1 MTDNN
6 VTTKEAPERTSHAYM
21 SREFCS
27 TRERI
32 GYIAKTCVSGM
43 NIGQF
48 DFGKDFFL
56 YKLCNLSPNRVQQA
70 SIGLGIYDMINDP
83 LSALIIDRM
92 RTRWG
97 KFKPFQYL
105 ALIPS
110 LIMGILTCILP
121 QLIVSGGL
129 NDSETLWIYMAIA
142 YANETI
148 GAFFGGGGYID
159 KVFTPNPNERTS
171 LLVASKFISE
181 LGGKLPSQIAAVV
194 MDLSNNGIINISIVK
209 AYVIM
214 KSIVFIFQKVPEIY
228 WTLVSKERVSQSE
241 TPPPVLHSLL
251 SILRN
256 KPLLLYTLSGV
267 IDGINV
273 GTSEELYY
281 NDVLKFNTIGT
292 VAGIPGSPISY
303 ASYPLATKFRKRFST
318 KALWIMESGSVIFA
332 ESFLFLV
339 GSIGGKENG
348 LYLKKVP
355 MTIAYAVGN
364 CVEMVFYGTRKIIGD
379 EINFE
384 VLDYCEWKNGYRVEA
399 TINLITGYFNKARDI
414 ILRVINA
421 RLLETWA
428 GYQTGVTAVQ
438 TKDTMWKM
446 FITAFGPHLIFD
458 VISIIP
464 KFFYNIDSE
473 TRERM
478 YLDLERKRSEEA
490 ERIKSLTDLR
500 DAELAEDSEA

>member
-1 MTDNN
+1 MTEMNF
-6 VTTKEAPERTSHAYM
+6 TSAEQSEKLSHAYM
-21 SREFCS
+21 NREFCS
-27 TRERI
+27 TKERI

-48 DFGKDFFL
+48 DFGTDFFL

-70 SIGLGIYDMINDP
+70 NIGLGIYDMINDP

-105 ALIPS
+105 AMIPS
-110 LIMGILTCILP
+110 LIMGVITCILP
-121 QLIVSGGL
+121 LLIVNGGL
-129 NDSETLWIYMAIA
+129 GDTQTLWTYMAIA
-142 YANETI
+142 YINETI

-171 LLVASKFISE
+171 LLVTSKFISE
-181 LGGKLPSQIAAVV
+181 LGQKLPSQIAAII
-194 MDLSNNGIINISIVK
+194 MDLSVNGKINISIVK
-209 AYVIM
+209 IYVIM
-214 KSIVFIFQKVPEIY
+214 KSTVFVLQKVPEIY
-228 WTLVSKERVSQSE
+228 WTLVSKERVCQSE

-251 SILRN
+251 AVFRN
-256 KPLLLYTLSGV
+256 KPLLMYTLSGV

-273 GTSEELYY
+273 GTSEALYY

-303 ASYPLATKFRKRFST
+303 VSYPLATKFRKRFST
-318 KALWIMESGSVIFA
+318 KALWIMESGTVIFS
-332 ESFLFLV
+332 ESLLFLV
-339 GSIGGKENG
+339 GMIGGKENG
-348 LYLKKVP
+348 FYLKKVP
-355 MTIAYAVGN
+355 MTIAYALGN
-364 CVEMVFYGTRKIIGD
+364 CIEMVFYATRKIIGD

-399 TINLITGYFNKARDI
+399 TINLITGYFNKVRDI

-428 GYQTGVTAVQ
+428 GYQTGVEAVQ
-438 TKDTMWKM
+438 TKDTMWRM
-446 FITAFGPHLIFD
+446 FIAAFGPHLIFD
-458 VISIIP
+458 IISIIP
-464 KFFYNIDSE
+464 KFFYNIDSK
-473 TRERM
+473 TRDRM
-478 YLDLERKRSEEA
+478 YLDLERRRSETA
-490 ERIKSLTDLR
+490 ENLKKRTDMI
-500 DAELAEDSEA
+500 DSQETSSPAE